1 MTTATRPLRGGPIDA
16 EENDAP
22 VTIDLDL
29 PPGIAALRGIA
40 LRSATIARS
49 KSRASERRAA
59 NRAANAVERE
69 AAAAAYK
76 TAAATCWMA
85 IAAAQAGDLLP
96 LFDGKTILA
105 FGRVS
110 VLGFEK
116 HLDRASREEGRMLID
131 EIRELFAQKEDEL
144 AALVAAEG
152 RDPHIHN
159 YAFWCDLR
167 RLVWNNDLRREEAHA
182 ALVRFVD
189 RGLRETSG
197 ETAAGSALFFLKQ
210 PRP

>member
-1 MTTATRPLRGGPIDA
+1 MRKK
-16 EENDAP
+16 NDAP
-22 VTIDLDL
+22 MTIDLDL

-116 HLDRASREEGRMLID
+116 HLD
-131 EIRELFAQKEDEL
+131 
-144 AALVAAEG
+144 
-152 RDPHIHN
+152 
-159 YAFWCDLR
+159 
-167 RLVWNNDLRREEAHA
+167 
-182 ALVRFVD
+182 
-189 RGLRETSG
+189 
-197 ETAAGSALFFLKQ
+197 
-210 PRP
+210 